1 LNITVCAVAIFMLSS
16 PIDLD
21 PTNFRLLTGGTLL
34 SLIYDLVWHKMIDYA
49 AEEQQDGGM

>member
-1 LNITVCAVAIFMLSS
+1 MLSS